1 MNHGAVASFSLR
13 KSPALKHESICRWH
27 FEGWTSPVYL
37 FLAKSHLPTHSS
49 PLWGG
54 ELKQASH
61 SISSRLSDFLVPF
74 RHHGDASASMISLL
88 RLSCSPISVCTEVS
102 LSCESSEQFSW
113 NSLPRSQ
120 ELRWF
125 LWRLK
130 IQGSWSH
137 AWKQVSALRSTLSLR
152 TFLGGSVTAS
162 LLSLWFLHYLCSFCN
177 APFDVGIAL

>member
-1 MNHGAVASFSLR
+1 MQATFWGMDQVHFICSLQ
-13 KSPALKHESICRWH
+13 SPICRHILLPCGMENWSRLPT
-27 FEGWTSPVYL
+27 WSPPGSQIFL
-37 FLAKSHLPTHSS
+37 FLFAITEMPVLP
-49 PLWGG
+49 W
-54 ELKQASH
+54 
-61 SISSRLSDFLVPF
+61 
-74 RHHGDASASMISLL
+74 ISLL
-88 RLSCSPISVCTEVS
+88 RLSCFPISVCTEVS

-113 NSLPRSQ
+113 NSLASSQ

-162 LLSLWFLHYLCSFCN
+162 LLSLWFLHSLCSFCN
-177 APFDVGIAL
+177 APLDVGIVL